1 MYLCKF
7 RKEWLT
13 KDDYKKWVQE
23 SSDNKK
29 AYCKVC
35 KKTIDLTSHM
45 KSKKHID
52 SLAVHSGT
60 SAQQSIIAA
69 FYSSSISKTIDLTT
83 TTASEPEKVS
93 SEDTNERRSLTSAH
107 FISDYVDS

>member
-35 KKTIDLTSHM
+35 KKTIHLSNMGQRALTLHM

-60 SAQQSIIAA
+60 SAQQSITAA

-93 SEDTNERRSLTSAH
+93 SEDTNEKRSLT
-107 FISDYVDS
+107 